1 MVKHTV
7 AVNINGFQE
16 VFLGKTYYFSSKKLN
31 FAKQYNNINTC
42 ASEAVSQF
50 SPSKIF
56 NLKSFSLKFKFLPD
70 IQQSAALLLARVQV
84 YTLDTV
90 KSVQACALTLGYVIR
105 TLS

>member
-7 AVNINGFQE
+7 AENINGFQE

-31 FAKQYNNINTC
+31 FAKQYNNINQVNTC

-90 KSVQACALTLGYVIR
+90 KSVH
-105 TLS
+105 